1 MKKTYSRTTALIAGT
16 AMLLVNG
23 LIYAWSI
30 YSGPLSEEFG
40 WTSAQ
45 LGMCFTIILASFC
58 IGGIIGGN
66 LTAKKGIGVSIPL
79 GGMMSCIGLS
89 LCFFLNADFLWLLY
103 VSFCLA
109 GIGVGMVYNAILGAV
124 VCRFPDKKGSASG
137 IMLMGFG
144 ASSLVIGSAASAL
157 MYSSFGWRMTYVAT
171 GALLLAAA
179 LIGRIFL
186 RAPEAT
192 VCETGSSEPEGMTPS
207 QMVKTPSFWA
217 FFIFAMIGCAFGAG
231 IIAHARYIAL
241 EAGAA
246 ASIATLA
253 VGLISVMNGLGR
265 ITFGF
270 LYDKKGFFI
279 ALLFDTCVF
288 IAAGLIAVF
297 SLKAG
302 LVWPTLIAMM
312 LCGLS
317 YGGVPTTTSAAVGE
331 FFGRAWYGKNFS
343 IMNLNILPAAF
354 SATVYGA
361 IQTSAGTYAGAITL
375 FIGIELVAV
384 LSVIALG
391 RIRAKK

>member
-1 MKKTYSRTTALIAGT
+1 MKKTYSRVTALIAGS

-45 LGMCFTIILASFC
+45 LGMCFTVILASFC
-58 IGGIIGGN
+58 IGGLIGGS
-66 LTAKKGIGVSIPL
+66 LTAKKGIGVTIPL
-79 GGMMSCIGLS
+79 GGIMSCLGVGICNVLS
-89 LCFFLNADFLWLLY
+89 VDRLWLLY

-109 GIGVGMVYNAILGAV
+109 GLGVGMVYNAILGAV

-157 MYSSFGWRMTYVAT
+157 MYSPVGWRTTYLLT
-171 GALLLAAA
+171 GVLLLAVA
-179 LIGRIFL
+179 LVGRIFL
-186 RAPEAT
+186 NPPEVAA
-192 VCETGSSEPEGMTPS
+192 CESESPAQAGMTPA
-207 QMVKTPSFWA
+207 QMIRTSSFWV

-246 ASIATLA
+246 ASLATLT

-270 LYDKKGFFI
+270 LYDKKGFFV
-279 ALLFDTCVF
+279 ALLCDNRRLPCRRRGGGVF
-288 IAAGLIAVF
+288 PESGARVADGYRHDVLRPFLRRHPDHHVRHCRRV
-297 SLKAG
+297 LRAG
-302 LVWPTLIAMM
+302 LV
-312 LCGLS
+312 
-317 YGGVPTTTSAAVGE
+317 
-331 FFGRAWYGKNFS
+331 R
-343 IMNLNILPAAF
+343 
-354 SATVYGA
+354 
-361 IQTSAGTYAGAITL
+361 
-375 FIGIELVAV
+375 
-384 LSVIALG
+384 
-391 RIRAKK
+391 